1 MLREKSEG
9 VSSMI
14 VLSAR
19 NALVVAILA
28 TFMTTPALP
37 VMAAGSGG
45 SNSSTNT
52 APASY
57 QQAKAAVDA
66 GNYKIA
72 IKSLTELVKADSQN
86 ADAWNLLGYS
96 NRKLK
101 KYDEAAKYYQ
111 TALKIDPKHRGALE
125 YQGELFVE
133 TGAFD
138 KAKANLATLKAI
150 CGNCEQYGDLKKALA
165 AAGQA

>member
-1 MLREKSEG
+1 MF
-9 VSSMI
+9 I
-14 VLSAR
+14 LSAR
-19 NALVVAILA
+19 KAVVAAILA
-28 TFMTTPALP
+28 TSMITPTLP
-37 VMAAGSGG
+37 IMAAGSGG
-45 SNSSTNT
+45 SNSSTDT
-52 APASY
+52 AQPTY

-66 GNYKIA
+66 GKYEKA
-72 IKSLTELVKADSQN
+72 ITSLTALVKADRQN

-111 TALKIDPKHRGALE
+111 MALKIDPKHRGALE

-138 KAKANLATLKAI
+138 KAKANLATLKEI